1 MRYFLL
7 GLLVTIALS
16 VSDVSVRAQSVP
28 APEKLYASF
37 GVSGGLSVM
46 VGCRDG
52 QAPIELARTGRFL
65 VHVLE
70 GDQVTVDAVRKSL
83 RDADLYGLAS
93 AEQIGR
99 DGRLPYTEN
108 LANVIVFGDRASVP
122 IAEAARVLRPGGV
135 LLTSRPAD
143 FAAAGLAEIHVVG
156 TSAWHMA
163 SKPWP
168 ANVDAWS
175 HPRHGAD
182 GNAVSTDEVSVP
194 RRIRWVAGPQQ
205 EISNFVTAGG
215 RAFFGGAYARD
226 AFNGLR
232 LWEEK
237 LTPSPARGGFG
248 QTVGSTVLPIAT
260 PDLLLVWSDNK
271 LQALDSATGTLVRT
285 YPDAGVPTEI
295 LVAGNSVLSI
305 NRDAIHVLDVQ
316 TAKLVWKQAAPSVRC
331 AVAADGRVYYVHG
344 DPKKPQENMLSCRDL
359 ATGAIRWQQ
368 AALDWLPKVRRLTAH
383 KGLLACED
391 STLTD
396 EKAGNVLQMV
406 DAADGK
412 SLWAREYIPGAAHKQ
427 QARAM
432 FIGDLVWVLEAKHV
446 VGMDPRSGEV
456 KRTMAAP
463 NVHCFPPVA
472 TNRYLFSGEM
482 DLTDLVT
489 GKILASQITKQAC
502 SRDAGVV
509 PANGLIYTFPKHCIC
524 WPMLRDYAALAGGHP
539 VATPDWDKLK
549 FSPEPGDARAPDRVR
564 PEDPASQWPA
574 YRHDAQRSGST
585 PDTIPAQPR
594 VLWTATIGERP
605 VGPIAQDWRDNFYI
619 RSPVGPPVVAH
630 GMIYVTRPD
639 AHQVIA
645 MDARTGQPCWT
656 FTATGRVDTAP
667 TIHRGLCLFG
677 CKSGWV
683 YCLRADDGGLVWRL
697 RAAPTDERIIAY
709 GQLESPWPVPGS
721 VLVADNVAYFA
732 AGRHPLAD
740 GGVFVFAVN
749 PATGKVRWQK
759 RLHTVPQKNFYG
771 SSGLEFDNF
780 DLLQVEGRS
789 VAMSRWLFDR
799 ATGDMTLKARSGFA
813 QVDTGKSS
821 VFVPRGTWSYAP
833 RNESEQSRERPFV
846 RPLVVFRDNTVFSCS
861 QDRHN
866 VFRRDF
872 EPDGSERFDTE
883 WFAGWKTYAGAKTG
897 GDLWQSQRLARGAV
911 WAVNPFDVSAGKQ
924 PIAAMVLAGKSL
936 CMVSAPG
943 RLAIANS
950 DTGGILGETQVP
962 PPAWDSLAVAE
973 GRLFLTTQEGRV
985 VCLGDAR

>member
-1 MRYFLL
+1 MRYSVPGLLATVALL
-7 GLLVTIALS
+7 GS
-16 VSDVSVRAQSVP
+16 VISARAQSVP

-46 VGCRDG
+46 VGCSDS

-70 GDQVTVDAVRKSL
+70 GDQASVDVIRKSL
-83 RDADLYGLAS
+83 RDADVYGLAS
-93 AEQIGR
+93 AEQISR
-99 DGRLPYTEN
+99 DGKLPYTEN
-108 LANVIVFGDRASVP
+108 LVNVIVLGDRAAVAISEV
-122 IAEAARVLRPGGV
+122 ARVLRPGGI
-135 LLTSRPAD
+135 LLTSRPAA
-143 FAAAGLAEIHVVG
+143 FAAAGLAEVHVAG
-156 TSAWHMA
+156 TSAWRMA

-168 ANVDAWS
+168 ANVDVWS
-175 HPRHGAD
+175 HPRHDAD

-205 EISNFVTAGG
+205 GISNFVTAGG
-215 RAFFGGAYARD
+215 RAFFGGTYARD

-248 QTVGSTVLPIAT
+248 QTVGSSVLPIAT
-260 PDLLLVWSDNK
+260 ADLLLVWSDEK
-271 LQALDSATGTLVRT
+271 LKALDSGTGKLVRT

-295 LVAGNSVLSI
+295 LVAGKFVLAI
-305 NRDAIHVLDVQ
+305 NKDAIHVLDVQ
-316 TAKLVWKQAAPSVRC
+316 TAKLAWKHAAPSLRC
-331 AVAADGRVYYVHG
+331 AAVADGRVYYIHG
-344 DPKKPQENMLSCRDL
+344 DPKKPQENVLTCRDL
-359 ATGAIRWQQ
+359 ATGVARWEQ
-368 AALDWLPKVRRLTAH
+368 AKYDWLAKSRRLTIH
-383 KGLLACED
+383 KGLLACEN

-396 EKAGNVLQMV
+396 EKSGNVLHML

-412 SLWAREYIPGAAHKQ
+412 SLWSREYIPGAAHKQ

-446 VGMDPRSGEV
+446 MGLDPRSGEM
-456 KRTMAAP
+456 KRSLAAP

-472 TNRYLFSGEM
+472 TNKYLFSGEM
-482 DLTDLVT
+482 DLTDLST

-524 WPMLRDYAALAGGHP
+524 WPMLRDYAALAPEHP
-539 VATPDWDKLK
+539 VAAPDWDKLT
-549 FSPEPGDARAPDRVR
+549 FAPEAGDARAPEIAGSQDT
-564 PEDPASQWPA
+564 ASQWPV

-585 PDTIPAQPR
+585 SGTIPVEPK
-594 VLWTATIGERP
+594 VLWTATLGERP
-605 VGPIAQDWRDNFYI
+605 TGAIAQDWRDNFYI
-619 RSPVGPPVVAH
+619 RSPVGPPAIANGLV
-630 GMIYVTRPD
+630 YVTRPD
-639 AHQVIA
+639 AHQVVA
-645 MDARTGQPCWT
+645 LDASTGKTRWA
-656 FTATGRVDTAP
+656 FTATGRVDTTP
-667 TIHRGLCLFG
+667 TVHRGLCLFG

-697 RAAPTDERIIAY
+697 RAAPTDERIVAY

-721 VLVADNVAYFA
+721 VLVVNNMAYLA

-740 GGVFVFAVN
+740 GGVFVFAVE
-749 PATGKVRWQK
+749 PSTGKVRWHT

-780 DLLQVEGRS
+780 DLLQVEGKS
-789 VAMSRWLFDR
+789 VAMSRWLFDL
-799 ATGDMTLKARSGFA
+799 ATGEMTLKAKNGFA
-813 QVDTGKSS
+813 QINTDTSS
-821 VFVPRGTWSYAP
+821 VIVPRGTWSYAP
-833 RNESEQSRERPFV
+833 RNESEQSKERPYV
-846 RPLVVFRDNTVFSCS
+846 RPLAVFRDSTLFSCS

-872 EPDGSERFDTE
+872 DPDGGEKFDTE
-883 WFAGWKTYAGAKTG
+883 WFAGWKTYKEAREG

-924 PIAAMVLAGKSL
+924 PISAMVLAGKSL
-936 CMVSAPG
+936 CTVSSPG
-943 RLAIANS
+943 RLAIV
-950 DTGGILGETQVP
+950 DTATGKILGETQVP
-962 PPAWDSLAVAE
+962 PPAWDSLAAAE
-973 GRLFLTTQEGRV
+973 GRLFLTTQDGRV
-985 VCLGDAR
+985 MCLGQ